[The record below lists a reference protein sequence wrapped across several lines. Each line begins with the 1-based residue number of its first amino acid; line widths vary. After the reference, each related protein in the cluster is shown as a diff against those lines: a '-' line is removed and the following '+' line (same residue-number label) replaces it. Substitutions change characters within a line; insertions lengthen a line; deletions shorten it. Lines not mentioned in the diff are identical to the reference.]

1 MIFAISRGILCCT
14 RVCYMVSH
22 ESHLL
27 HHAKPCSSSNP
38 MSLQLLTSSNDCL
51 LCLISA
57 CACLNCCSV
66 LDFYQAKGQIT
77 ASRPSTYSVTHSEAL
92 HAIVLSFVLYF
103 KQAGSFSCITFPRYN
118 TTQCI
123 LHYTHR
129 LHHLQFK
136 VTPNQSPD

>member
-1 MIFAISRGILCCT
+1 MYNPNEVTINSFCGRRDRHYRIRKTHDKLVIFAISRGVLCCT

-77 ASRPSTYSVTHSEAL
+77 ASRPSTYSGTHSEHCTL
-92 HAIVLSFVLYF
+92 LCYHLCCTSNKLVLSLV
-103 KQAGSFSCITFPRYN
+103 
-118 TTQCI
+118 
-123 LHYTHR
+123 
-129 LHHLQFK
+129 
-136 VTPNQSPD
+136 